1 MGLLLKTWATTTRS
15 PRRPPSMSKRSA
27 SASGC
32 SAGHSRP
39 SGWRACCPRAA
50 SPRRSSLMTE
60 QPPNGPGT
68 ANLDDLEDESDF
80 EDELEPDLKGLVEYV
95 ARALVDKPDAVKVDE
110 VQDGNTTV
118 YELEVDEE
126 DVGKVIGRQGRV
138 VRGIRALVKA
148 AATRKGTRVDL
159 DVV

>member
-1 MGLLLKTWATTTRS
+1 MA
-15 PRRPPSMSKRSA
+15 
-27 SASGC
+27 
-32 SAGHSRP
+32 
-39 SGWRACCPRAA
+39 
-50 SPRRSSLMTE
+50 E
-60 QPPNGPGT
+60 QPTPPDVQEQDGD
-68 ANLDDLEDESDF
+68 ADEEYEDEY
-80 EDELEPDLKGLVEYV
+80 EELEPDLKGLVEYV

-126 DVGKVIGRQGRV
+126 DIGKVIGRQGRV
-138 VRGIRALVKA
+138 VRGLRALVKA